1 MTLEIHVTKGAFS
14 RTKNQEQRNKYLSFA
29 SLSSIAPLHE
39 SESRAKPRRARNR
52 AKNSDAGCELSARKF
67 YHDPALSSFLIDMPS
82 SWIRHDNNK
91 IASLLA
97 IMLFAVFVS
106 EIAAAD
112 ASLSSGFLNSGCA
125 IDGYRLN
132 CSSLQLEERFGCYE
146 IANASEALEGLDPQ
160 LPIVECYSRVIDG
173 GDRSSERGSDGGG
186 DQKGLVRVGCMLP
199 AYRNYIV
206 AIDGDFRLIESKEEF
221 AALFAPVRSPDEAMA
236 FAVALTDSFPLYDRV
251 APEGYFPV
259 SPAATPSSAEEKDGA
274 FAVHLFDQ
282 PICGCSTHP
291 YYAVDYLVT
300 KEGNVTELSRRM
312 VYDSNNQI
320 CFD

>member
-1 MTLEIHVTKGAFS
+1 M
-14 RTKNQEQRNKYLSFA
+14 
-29 SLSSIAPLHE
+29 
-39 SESRAKPRRARNR
+39 
-52 AKNSDAGCELSARKF
+52 SARKF
-67 YHDPALSSFLIDMPS
+67 YHDPALSSLLIDMPS
-82 SWIRHDNNK
+82 SRIRHDNYT
-91 IASLLA
+91 IASLLP

-173 GDRSSERGSDGGG
+173 GDRSSERSSDGGS

>member
-1 MTLEIHVTKGAFS
+1 
-14 RTKNQEQRNKYLSFA
+14 
-29 SLSSIAPLHE
+29 
-39 SESRAKPRRARNR
+39 
-52 AKNSDAGCELSARKF
+52 
-67 YHDPALSSFLIDMPS
+67 MPS
-82 SWIRHDNNK
+82 SRIRHDNNRF
-91 IASLLA
+91 ASLLP
-97 IMLFAVFVS
+97 IMLLAVFVS

-112 ASLSSGFLNSGCA
+112 ASLSSEFLNSGCA

-132 CSSLQLEERFGCYE
+132 CSGPGLEERFGCFE

-173 GDRSSERGSDGGG
+173 GDRSRDGGSDGGS
-186 DQKGLVRVGCMLP
+186 DQNGMVRVGCMLP
-199 AYRNYIV
+199 AYRDYII
-206 AIDGDFRLIESKEEF
+206 AIDGDFRPIKSKEEF
-221 AALFAPVRSPDEAMA
+221 AALFAPVQSPEEAMA
-236 FAVALTDSFPLYDRV
+236 FAIALTDSFPLYDRV

-259 SPAATPSSAEEKDGA
+259 SPAATPSSAEEKDGS
-274 FAVHLFDQ
+274 FVVHLFDR

-291 YYAVDYLVT
+291 YYAVDYLIT